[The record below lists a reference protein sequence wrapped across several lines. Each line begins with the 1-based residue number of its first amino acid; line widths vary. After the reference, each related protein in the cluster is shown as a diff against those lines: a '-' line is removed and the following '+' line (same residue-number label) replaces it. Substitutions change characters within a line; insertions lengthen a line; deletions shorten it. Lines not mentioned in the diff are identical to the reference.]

1 MLILKSSKEIEL
13 MRESGKILYAVMQ
26 SLIKNV
32 RPGITTQFLDEVAKK
47 EVLKYNAS
55 CSFKGYEGYPAHIC
69 TSINEEIVHG
79 IPSPDR
85 VLKEGDII
93 GIDAGVIFKGYHSD
107 MARTLP
113 VGKISSEAK
122 HLIDTGK
129 KCFFDGISQFMEG
142 NRLYDIS
149 SAIEKTAREN
159 GYAIT
164 KELTGHGIGKSLHED
179 PSIPNYKPAGFG
191 VRLKVGMTLAIEPMI
206 NAGAAPVKWE
216 RNGWTVRTADRSL
229 STHYENTV
237 ALTDNGVIIL
247 TAP

>member
-1 MLILKSSKEIEL
+1 MLILKSSREIQL
-13 MRESGKILYAVMQ
+13 MRESGKILYEVMQ
-26 SLIKNV
+26 SLIENV
-32 RPGITTQFLDEVAKK
+32 RPGITTHFLDEVAKK

-55 CSFKGYEGYPAHIC
+55 CSFKGYQGYPAHIC

-79 IPSPDR
+79 IPSRDR

-93 GIDAGVIFKGYHSD
+93 GIDAGVLYKGYNSD
-107 MARTLP
+107 MARTIP
-113 VGKISSEAK
+113 VGKISDKAK
-122 HLIDTGK
+122 RLIDTGK
-129 KCFFDGISQFMEG
+129 QCFFDGIAELKEG

-149 SAIEKTAREN
+149 AAIEKTAKAN

-164 KELTGHGIGKSLHED
+164 RELTGHGIGKTMHED

-191 VRLKVGMTLAIEPMI
+191 VRLKTGMTLAIEPMI

-216 RNGWTVRTADRSL
+216 KNGWTVRTADRSL

-237 ALTDNGVIIL
+237 ALTDNGVVIL